1 MNPLTR
7 LHSSPTSARGQ
18 YGSEEQP
25 GSGPT
30 YATGRVSRP
39 ALQLRRGLPLSR
51 RAFRETSPMSPSE
64 QEPRS
69 QLDLT

>member
-18 YGSEEQP
+18 CGSEEQP

-39 ALQLRRGLPLSR
+39 ALTVQQRSSVVAPGL
-51 RAFRETSPMSPSE
+51 
-64 QEPRS
+64 
-69 QLDLT
+69 